1 MYNILS
7 LISLSALAGA
17 AIVQQHPL
25 IQSPHSEVTLI
36 GGPEEFVS
44 SSSLEAHITKEGLL
58 KRAEHLYKLA
68 EQGIPE
74 YNRPTRVIGSQGA
87 LPLLGCLLSSLTC
100 AAQDTLQ
107 HSTTFTP
114 RSQALGITMRS
125 ATRVLMRSSATCSN
139 GDLC

>member
-1 MYNILS
+1 MYNIIP

-25 IQSPHSEVTLI
+25 LQSSHSEAPLI
-36 GGPEEFVS
+36 SGPEELVS

-58 KRAEHLYKLA
+58 KRAEHLYELA

-87 LPLLGCLLSSLTC
+87 LTFS
-100 AAQDTLQ
+100 
-107 HSTTFTP
+107 HTT
-114 RSQALGITMRS
+114 
-125 ATRVLMRSSATCSN
+125 
-139 GDLC
+139 